1 MNSVPPV
8 QPENWPGHVLVLAN
22 DRLLITALRLA
33 FNPAR
38 VCLRHAS
45 EPDAAAEILAAWQP
59 DLAIADADLDRGRV
73 IDWLA
78 STAAGGSCLPAIA
91 LTRSGD
97 LADRLR
103 ALERGADDVLVIPFA
118 LEELLA
124 RARALIRRSR
134 CTLSVMHMGQLEVD
148 VLRRQARLNGV
159 DLRLTPLEHSLLYLL
174 ASNAG
179 RILTRD
185 AILNAIWGSE
195 YAADSNLIDRHVRN
209 LRTKIGDSW
218 RQPRFIAT
226 VPGQGYRFMP
236 HAACSPP
243 QAEAAE
249 PDRRSLLELAFA
261 TRPQRATWTD
271 R

>member
-8 QPENWPGHVLVLAN
+8 QPDNWPGHVLVLAD

-33 FNPAR
+33 FDPAR
-38 VCLRHAS
+38 VCVRHAS
-45 EPDAAAEILAAWQP
+45 EPGAAAEILAAWQP
-59 DLAIADADLDRGRV
+59 DLVIADADLDCGRLV
-73 IDWLA
+73 EWLGSA
-78 STAAGGSCLPAIA
+78 EGGGSLLPTIA
-91 LTRSGD
+91 LTRRGD
-97 LADRLR
+97 LGDRLA

-124 RARALIRRSR
+124 RAQALVRRSR
-134 CTLSVMHMGQLEVD
+134 RSSTVVRIGQLEVD

-159 DLRLTPLEHSLLYLL
+159 DLRLTPLEQSLLYLL
-174 ASNAG
+174 AANAG

-185 AILNAIWGSE
+185 AILNAVWGSE
-195 YAADSNLIDRHVRN
+195 YAADSNLVDRHVRN

-226 VPGQGYRFMP
+226 VPGQGYRFMTP
-236 HAACSPP
+236 ASCAQS

-261 TRPQRATWTD
+261 ARPPGPSWTA